1 MLLALGASFEIVYTT
16 SGFNSALP
24 RCHHQRFMAVGS
36 FNSTRFKPCLAK
48 PWVGSAREDF
58 WDWGEGEGGLEIKLA
73 RDRNCFKNA

>member
-1 MLLALGASFEIVYTT
+1 
-16 SGFNSALP
+16 
-24 RCHHQRFMAVGS
+24 MAVGS